1 MPALKAGVVHEP
13 PSAAVA
19 PVPAHLPAPVPA
31 RPAGVAVRVKAE
43 PARWLGLLDQHPL
56 DPVLYEP
63 LLPHDRPR
71 HRPDVL
77 APSPSLGVVLAGA
90 LPPVLL
96 KCHLIVHVD
105 GRFGRDGVPHGIDF
119 SHYAVLKDVLRPA
132 LQAGLQQ
139 IPCHASFLPL
149 PDLLIMHYIDLSPK
163 DPIAAGRRKIIP
175 SQKTDAAAGNP
186 GRSKFIVYDVNG
198 AVRRSRAR
206 IWRRTALLSAE
217 IDDITRFGNP
227 KKLVSWAGMCPTL
240 HQSGGTSYHGRMKKD
255 SNRKVNWIM
264 IQCAH
269 VAAMHDDR

>member
-1 MPALKAGVVHEP
+1 
-13 PSAAVA
+13 
-19 PVPAHLPAPVPA
+19 
-31 RPAGVAVRVKAE
+31 
-43 PARWLGLLDQHPL
+43 
-56 DPVLYEP
+56 
-63 LLPHDRPR
+63 
-71 HRPDVL
+71 
-77 APSPSLGVVLAGA
+77 
-90 LPPVLL
+90 
-96 KCHLIVHVD
+96 
-105 GRFGRDGVPHGIDF
+105 
-119 SHYAVLKDVLRPA
+119 
-132 LQAGLQQ
+132 
-139 IPCHASFLPL
+139 
-149 PDLLIMHYIDLSPK
+149 MHYIDLSPK

-269 VAAMHDDR
+269 VAAMHDDRMKAYYERIKKRQRPSVAITHVANKMLIIIWHMLTKNELYRGRNENLYRSKIKKVMAIQ